1 MSVLRDSARGEDE
14 SPDPDPAPIRLTDAG
29 YTRSHASKSHADA
42 DRRDCWP
49 GSCTIGTLL
58 QPGWVL
64 APQKPLPL
72 SVGRVSKR
80 PRRRS
85 HPEIEPQSPRAVL
98 GP

>member
-1 MSVLRDSARGEDE
+1 MSVLRNSARGEDE
-14 SPDPDPAPIRLTDAG
+14 SPDLDPGPIRLAG
-29 YTRSHASKSHADA
+29 ASYTRSPAPRNRADV
-42 DRRDCWP
+42 DSRGYWP

-72 SVGRVSKR
+72 SVGMVSKR
-80 PRRRS
+80 PRRRF
-85 HPEIEPQSPRAVL
+85 HPAIEPQAPRAVP